1 MRIKSIRL
9 QNFLSYAD
17 SELIVHQTPD
27 ELPTIYIIDGLN
39 LDVENDGNAG
49 NGTGKSA
56 FFSESIFY
64 NIYSKIFG
72 YYVF

>member
-27 ELPTIYIIDGLN
+27 ELPTIYIIDGLISC
-39 LDVENDGNAG
+39 
-49 NGTGKSA
+49 K
-56 FFSESIFY
+56 
-64 NIYSKIFG
+64 
-72 YYVF
+72 